1 MKRPEL
7 RSSPTCETQS
17 CTFHD
22 HIIVIDF
29 QIYLFLSFKN
39 FIHCPLVNMHQ
50 QFFKLKVMIAAEV
63 RGERREVQEK
73 REKLSLLRGKVPP
86 RLQRSK
92 HYSLADFGDPHSPC
106 CIIEF
111 HLAIDVLW
119 TILSQEASAAIAR
132 GSVFGKLKFES
143 GIHRVQRI
151 PVTEKSRQI
160 HTSVVSIAILPHAD
174 EVINNH
180 TL

>member
-1 MKRPEL
+1 MHLARLKLILIVLMKRPEL

-86 RLQRSK
+86 RVRVFLRK
-92 HYSLADFGDPHSPC
+92 L
-106 CIIEF
+106 CISF
-111 HLAIDVLW
+111 LLCALMY
-119 TILSQEASAAIAR
+119 LYIAR
-132 GSVFGKLKFES
+132 S
-143 GIHRVQRI
+143 G
-151 PVTEKSRQI
+151 T
-160 HTSVVSIAILPHAD
+160 
-174 EVINNH
+174 
-180 TL
+180 